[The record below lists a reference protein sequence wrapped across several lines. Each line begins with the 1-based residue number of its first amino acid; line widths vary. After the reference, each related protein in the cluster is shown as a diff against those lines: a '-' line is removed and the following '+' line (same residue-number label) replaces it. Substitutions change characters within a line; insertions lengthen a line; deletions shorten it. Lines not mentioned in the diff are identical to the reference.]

1 MTTATPAQPPP
12 PRPDVMGPYRP
23 DWMEKPSGDDLAAF
37 YPPRA
42 ARNNISGKATI
53 TCKVMADGRLNACV
67 VKEESPPG
75 EHFGEAALKIAPK
88 FRMIPP
94 DDPNAPPADVTVPLV
109 FDVPHNPPLT
119 PQDHKDITVGGLA
132 IAGVA
137 TMLLVVMIW
146 ALGRYN
152 NRAAKRSAERRSTGK
167 P

>member
-1 MTTATPAQPPP
+1 MTTAAPAQPPP
-12 PRPDVMGPYRP
+12 PRPAVMGPYRP

-37 YPPRA
+37 YPAHA

-67 VKEESPPG
+67 IKDENPPG

-109 FDVPHNPPLT
+109 FDVPKLNVMIRPSEAEDARFMTQL
-119 PQDHKDITVGGLA
+119 G
-132 IAGVA
+132 AGVA
-137 TMLLVVMIW
+137 SVATVLLVMMIW

-152 NRAAKRSAERRSTGK
+152 NRAAKRSAEK